1 MEKQTNKYK
10 YAQLERFKEFLELGH
25 IKRKTLIV
33 NIIISILIV
42 ILVSFGLINDIEMK
56 LINPTAFVLGIILI
70 VNITFYYV
78 ENDLYNNLKL
88 SMYATILGLYI
99 ATDILIFYFKTPSIF
114 TVLFL
119 TYAVISIYQDLK
131 AMILSS
137 SLLFLSGFLLI
148 TEFPDIFATSQGSIS
163 EVIYVQI
170 FLLIFVLLLTL
181 SSYILIKRKTFFYNQ
196 LATIKEA
203 EIRNIELMEEVIAL
217 NTKEKKD
224 FKEYY
229 QAIELFNEKLSEKIG
244 VSNLLGRKIEILKD
258 LKTKKPLELE
268 KKYPDYTLEELQEL
282 ELLEFETHK
291 KMQYLSIKAS
301 KSKDINVS
309 KKEIFSESQFKSFKH
324 INDSRYTQII
334 SFVVFYTLLKID
346 KPYLKKI
353 DEAQLKDILYNSE
366 FYYRIDEDIINL
378 YLNNSDVFETIIND
392 YLKGGW

>member
-224 FKEYY
+224 LKEYY